1 MLFLADESC
10 DFAVVRALRGAG
22 HDVLAVADVS
32 PRTDDEQVL
41 ELARQE
47 QRILLTEDKDFGR
60 LVYADQQATGG
71 VILIRY
77 PAGAVAIAW
86 RRGSTGGR
94 PRQRSGRTVCSDEA
108 RALST
113 WSEETMTFQVNHS
126 GKRNYGTL
134 VQTGHTPQRS
144 P

>member
-32 PRTDDEQVL
+32 PRADDEQVL

-77 PAGAVAIAW
+77 PAG
-86 RRGSTGGR
+86 RGRHCLATWFNWW
-94 PRQRSGRTVCSDEA
+94 PTAATIWSDG
-108 RALST
+108 L
-113 WSEETMTFQVNHS
+113 
-126 GKRNYGTL
+126 
-134 VQTGHTPQRS
+134 
-144 P
+144 